1 MGARERGKRMIIED
15 NIPMP
20 TKKRGRK
27 GGHIHILTDN
37 MEVGDSVLLDEKQK
51 ADNIGRALRNKNF
64 NAVVRTVEGGYRVWK
79 LEEKNND

>member
-1 MGARERGKRMIIED
+1 MIIED

-27 GGHIHILTDN
+27 GHIDILTDN
-37 MEVGDSVLLDEKQK
+37 MEVGDSVLLDD
-51 ADNIGRALRNKNF
+51 ATRANNIRRSLTNKNF

-79 LEEKNND
+79 LKEKNYGLD